1 MCFDMPSKE
10 SLWLVS
16 YVKCKIYFND
26 EDQSL
31 AKASVSTGR
40 MCLVI
45 ETFN

>member
-1 MCFDMPSKE
+1 MPSKE
-10 SLWLVS
+10 SLWLDS
-16 YVKCKIYFND
+16 YVNCKTHFND
-26 EDQSL
+26 EDQSW